1 MNKLST
7 VFILV
12 LAVLLNACSASNNDP
27 LEDAKGKWTY
37 INYWA
42 TWCKPCIEEIPEL
55 NEFAA
60 QNPYLMVLGVNFDG
74 IEGEELAIA
83 EEKLGIEFANL
94 AQDPYQQFGYQ
105 RPNVLPM
112 TVVINPEGEVVK
124 QLIGPQTFGSLMA
137 AFN

>member
-1 MNKLST
+1 MNKLNT
-7 VFILV
+7 MFM
-12 LAVLLNACSASNNDP
+12 LALALLLNACSVSNNDP

-55 NEFAA
+55 NELAA
-60 QNPYLMVLGVNFDG
+60 QNPYLVVLGVNFDG
-74 IEGEELAIA
+74 IEGVELEAA
-83 EEKLGIEFANL
+83 EEKLGIKFANL
-94 AQDPYQQFGYQ
+94 AQDPHQKFGYE

-112 TVVINPEGEVVK
+112 TVVINPEGQVVK